1 MNTPKQLLKA
11 TAVALVGASLITL
24 ASAEDDSQPTSL
36 VQYGGMHET
45 IGRKNHEARID
56 LSELL
61 NRRHFYGVGA
71 LAELKGEISILDS
84 KAVVTTVSADGK
96 PSRLPG
102 GKATLLVGQSVPAWN
117 EVKIGKD
124 ITHEQIDETIRELAA
139 INGINTSRPFLFMIE
154 GECTEV
160 RLHVIN
166 GACPMRARMK
176 KEAIPDDQ
184 KPFEFETKTVNAT
197 VIGVYAQDSVGK
209 LTHPDTAQHA
219 HLIYYDPASE
229 QRVTGHLETYGVQAG
244 ATLKL
249 PKTSEQDSG
258 GNG

>member
-1 MNTPKQLLKA
+1 MNTLKQLLNT

-24 ASAEDDSQPTSL
+24 ASAEDDSQPASL
-36 VQYGGMHET
+36 VQYGGMHEA
-45 IGRKNHEARID
+45 IGRKNHQARVD
-56 LSELL
+56 LAELL
-61 NRRHFYGVGA
+61 KRPHFYGVGA

-84 KAVVTTVSADGK
+84 KAVVTTVDAAGK
-96 PSRLPG
+96 PFQQPG
-102 GKATLLVGQSVPAWN
+102 GKATLLIGQSVPAWN

-124 ITHEQIDETIRELAA
+124 ITPEQIDETIRELAA
-139 INGINTSRPFLFMIE
+139 KNGINTSLPFLFMIE
-154 GECTEV
+154 GECMEV

-166 GACPMRARMK
+166 GACPMHARMK
-176 KEAIPDDQ
+176 KEAIPADQ
-184 KPFEFETKTVNAT
+184 KPFELETETMNAT

-219 HLIYYDPASE
+219 HLIYYDPASK
-229 QRVTGHLETYGVQAG
+229 QRVTGHLEKYGVKAG

-249 PKTSEQDSG
+249 PKTSEQGSG